1 MFPVQ
6 RNGARQ
12 LCNNG
17 TALAGPR
24 EKSKKESGFSLC
36 HGASSQKRIRS
47 EHPEPCTNVF
57 VTTSTAMSKRMFQS
71 ERNAGLMI
79 EVLRALVAEKAI
91 ELHDFVIMPDHLHL
105 MLTVHEEMTI
115 EKAMQLIKGRFSF
128 RIKKE
133 CGYLGEVW
141 QRGFTEEQVMSRTSF
156 EAHRAYIAMNP
167 VKAGLV
173 SRPEDFPYCFESLAK
188 NKSGAR
194 RTEEKVE
201 D

>member
-1 MFPVQ
+1 
-6 RNGARQ
+6 
-12 LCNNG
+12 
-17 TALAGPR
+17 
-24 EKSKKESGFSLC
+24 
-36 HGASSQKRIRS
+36 
-47 EHPEPCTNVF
+47 
-57 VTTSTAMSKRMFQS
+57 MSKRMFQS

-105 MLTVHEEMTI
+105 MLTVHEGMTI

-188 NKSGAR
+188 NSRELAGLRKKLKIDQIP
-194 RTEEKVE
+194 TELKACRLFG
-201 D
+201 DFRHG

>member
-1 MFPVQ
+1 
-6 RNGARQ
+6 
-12 LCNNG
+12 
-17 TALAGPR
+17 
-24 EKSKKESGFSLC
+24 
-36 HGASSQKRIRS
+36 
-47 EHPEPCTNVF
+47 
-57 VTTSTAMSKRMFQS
+57 
-71 ERNAGLMI
+71 
-79 EVLRALVAEKAI
+79 
-91 ELHDFVIMPDHLHL
+91 

-156 EAHRAYIAMNP
+156 EAHRAYIAMDP

-188 NKSGAR
+188 NSRELAGLRKKLKIDQIP
-194 RTEEKVE
+194 TELKACRLFG
-201 D
+201 DFRHG